1 MITLFQAT
9 VEDEQLLNGLMI
21 QGSNQPTAE
30 IKKGE
35 PLICLLCGK

>member
-1 MITLFQAT
+1 MITLFQATT

-30 IKKGE
+30 IKKAAKSKVN
-35 PLICLLCGK
+35 L